1 MTRSVTVICGGVGAA
16 RFMRALANVHPPSDT
31 TAVINTGDD
40 TVLHGLSISPD
51 IDTVIYTLANAIDPE
66 RGWGMRGE
74 SWRAMESLERY
85 ATAKP
90 DGSAAAPTWFNL
102 GDKDLATHLYR
113 TARLAEGA
121 PLTLVT
127 AEIAA
132 AWGLEQ
138 WLLPMTDATM
148 STMVTLREEG
158 IEVPFQEYFVK
169 RRHNVPVNAVR
180 FAGADAATLP
190 PLVRSALTDSE
201 VIVIAPSNPLVSIAP
216 IRSIEDVNDILAA
229 RRESVVAISPI
240 VGGVALKG
248 PADQMLRELGH
259 EPSVVGVARL
269 YTDIAATLVIDPLD
283 EAHVPAIEAA
293 GMRVVVTPSVMSEPD
308 VGPELA
314 RRTLAAARR

>member
-1 MTRSVTVICGGVGAA
+1 MTRSVTVLCGGVGAA
-16 RFMRALANVHPPSDT
+16 RFMRALAGVHSPADT
-31 TAVINTGDD
+31 TAIINTGDD

-51 IDTVIYTLANAIDPE
+51 VDTVIYTLAGAIDPD
-66 RGWGMRGE
+66 RGWGLRGE

-85 ATAKP
+85 TAVKP

-102 GDKDLATHLYR
+102 GDKDMATHLYR

-121 PLTLVT
+121 SLTLVT

-138 WLLPMTDATM
+138 RLLPMTDTTV
-148 STMVTLREEG
+148 STMVTLREER
-158 IEVPFQEYFVK
+158 IEVPFQEYFVQ
-169 RRHNVPVNAVR
+169 RRHNVPVEGVR
-180 FAGADAATLP
+180 FAGATQASLP
-190 PLVRSALTDSE
+190 MLVRAALTDSE
-201 VIVIAPSNPLVSIAP
+201 VVVIAPSNPLVSIAP
-216 IRSIEDVNDILAA
+216 IRALGDVNEILNA

-283 EAHVPAIEAA
+283 KAHVPAIEAA
-293 GMRVVVTPSVMSEPD
+293 GMRVVVTPSVMSEKD

>member
-16 RFMRALANVHPPSDT
+16 RLMRALADVHSAADT
-31 TAVINTGDD
+31 TAIINTGDD

-51 IDTVIYTLANAIDPE
+51 IDTVIYTLAGAIDPE
-66 RGWGMRGE
+66 RGWGLRGE

-85 ATAKP
+85 TAVKP
-90 DGSAAAPTWFNL
+90 DDSDAAPTWFNL

-138 WLLPMTDATM
+138 RLLPMTDAIV
-148 STMVTLREEG
+148 STMVTLREER
-158 IEVPFQEYFVK
+158 IEVPFQEYFVQ
-169 RRHNVPVNAVR
+169 RRHNVPVEGIR
-180 FAGADAATLP
+180 FAGAAEASLP
-190 PLVRSALTDSE
+190 PLVRAALADSE
-201 VIVIAPSNPLVSIAP
+201 VVVVAPSNPLVSIAP
-216 IRSIEDVNDILAA
+216 IRALGDVNEILNA

-269 YTDIAATLVIDPLD
+269 YSEIAATLVIDPID
-283 EAHVPAIEAA
+283 KAHVPAIEAT
-293 GMRVVVTPSVMSEPD
+293 GMRVVVTRSVMSEKD